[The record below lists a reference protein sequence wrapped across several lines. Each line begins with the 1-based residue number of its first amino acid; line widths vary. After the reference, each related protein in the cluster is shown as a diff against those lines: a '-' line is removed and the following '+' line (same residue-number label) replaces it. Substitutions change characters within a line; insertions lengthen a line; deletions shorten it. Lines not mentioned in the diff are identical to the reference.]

1 MDKQPL
7 GITDVVLRDA
17 HQSLLATRMR
27 LDDMLPI
34 AAKLDDIGFWS
45 LESWGGATFD
55 ACIRYLG
62 EDPWARIRA
71 LKEAMPKTQQQML
84 LRAQNLLG
92 YRHYADDVVDT
103 FVKRAATSGVDVFRV
118 FDAMNDPRNLERPL
132 KAVLDQGKHAQG
144 TISYTVSP
152 VHTLEMWVE
161 LAQKIESMGAQSL
174 AIKDMAG
181 LLTPYTAFELV
192 SRLKASLSIP
202 IHMQCHATTGLSTAT
217 ALKAIEAGIDN
228 VDTSI
233 SSMSMTYGHSPTESV
248 VAMLAGTEH
257 DTGLDLEKL
266 EDIAG
271 YFREVRKKYAAFEG
285 SLRGIDS
292 RILVAQVPG
301 GMLTNMESQLKEQGA
316 GDKLDDVL
324 AEIPR
329 VRKDLGYIPLVT
341 PTSQIV
347 GTQSVMN
354 VMMGERYKS
363 ISKEVQALLKG
374 EYGAAPAP
382 FDSELQS
389 RVLEGGEPI
398 TCRPADNLTP
408 EMERLREELKGK
420 ASEEGITLE
429 GGERE
434 TDDVLT
440 YALFPQIGLKFLRN
454 RGNPDAFEPAPQ
466 AVDDKASKAAS
477 APVSNAPA
485 VSAQAASSGPQ
496 TYTLNVN
503 GKQYVVEVA
512 EGGDITQVQASAPAA
527 PAPAAAAAAPAAQA
541 ASGEPV
547 SAPLAGNIFKVN
559 VSVSDSVAEGDV
571 VIILEA
577 MKMETEIRAHQAGTV
592 SAVKVKEGDS
602 VSVGDVLITL

>member
-161 LAQKIESMGAQSL
+161 LAQQLESMGAQSL

-202 IHMQCHATTGLSTAT
+202 IHMQSHATTGLSTAT

-248 VAMLAGTEH
+248 VAMLAGTER

-301 GMLTNMESQLKEQGA
+301 GMLTNMENQLKEQGA

-374 EYGAAPAP
+374 EYGAAPAA

-389 RVLEGGEPI
+389 RVLEGAEPI

-408 EMERLREELKGK
+408 EMERLRDELKGK
-420 ASEEGITLE
+420 AREEGITLE
-429 GGERE
+429 SGERE

-454 RGNPDAFEPAPQ
+454 RGNPDAFEPSPQ
-466 AVDDKASKAAS
+466 AVDGKAAAAGSPVAS
-477 APVSNAPA
+477 AP
-485 VSAQAASSGPQ
+485 AASSGPQ

-512 EGGDITQVQASAPAA
+512 EGGDITQVQASEPAA
-527 PAPAAAAAAPAAQA
+527 PAPAAAPAAQA

-559 VSVSDSVAEGDV
+559 VSVGDSVAEGDV

>member
-161 LAQKIESMGAQSL
+161 LAQQLESMGAQSL

-202 IHMQCHATTGLSTAT
+202 IHMQSHATTGLSTAT

-248 VAMLAGTEH
+248 VAMLAGTER

-301 GMLTNMESQLKEQGA
+301 GMLTNMENQLKEQGA

-374 EYGAAPAP
+374 EYGAAPAA

-389 RVLEGGEPI
+389 RVLEGAEPI

-408 EMERLREELKGK
+408 EMERLRDELKGK
-420 ASEEGITLE
+420 AREEGITLE
-429 GGERE
+429 SGERE

-466 AVDDKASKAAS
+466 AVDGKAAAS
-477 APVSNAPA
+477 APVAAAPA
-485 VSAQAASSGPQ
+485 AGSPVASATAASSGPQ

-512 EGGDITQVQASAPAA
+512 EGGDITQVQASEPAA
-527 PAPAAAAAAPAAQA
+527 PAPAAAPAAQA

-559 VSVSDSVAEGDV
+559 VSVGDSVAEGDV